1 MNKISK
7 KRNTLKTYLSENRL
21 MLIGVG
27 FVLGIIAF
35 FILSYIVGC
44 LVGSKDDGLWENMF
58 GGMFIACIGIIAL
71 LVIIAFVIV
80 IIGLLEE
87 FCSKQKAI
95 YNYIHLPL
103 SSDELRQMLAEKKF
117 EANTKSYLEYL
128 DNQLI
133 YKSRIFQE
141 KDAIQLKPKD
151 VLILLRTIK
160 EVFGDEEISA
170 AYKAYIGEIS
180 EGFLKYQCLEEIVYE
195 YAYTCDALYLRL
207 MDDNNTVIVKTFK
220 RKTLV
225 KSKILKGI

>member
-35 FILSYIVGC
+35 FILSYIAGC

-58 GGMFIACIGIIAL
+58 SGMFIACIGIIAL

-170 AYKAYIGEIS
+170 LHKAHTG

-195 YAYTCDALYLRL
+195 YAYMCDALYLRL
-207 MDDNNTVIVKTFK
+207 MNDNNTVIVKTFK

>member
-27 FVLGIIAF
+27 VVLGIIAF
-35 FILSYIVGC
+35 FALSYIVGR
-44 LVGSKDDGLWENMF
+44 LAAPKGDMFDGIL
-58 GGMFIACIGIIAL
+58 IVCIGIMATMAL
-71 LVIIAFVIV
+71 LVIIALLIV
-80 IIGLLEE
+80 IIGLLEI

-133 YKSRIFQE
+133 YKSRILQE

>member
-1 MNKISK
+1 
-7 KRNTLKTYLSENRL
+7 
-21 MLIGVG
+21 
-27 FVLGIIAF
+27 
-35 FILSYIVGC
+35 
-44 LVGSKDDGLWENMF
+44 
-58 GGMFIACIGIIAL
+58 
-71 LVIIAFVIV
+71 
-80 IIGLLEE
+80 
-87 FCSKQKAI
+87 
-95 YNYIHLPL
+95 
-103 SSDELRQMLAEKKF
+103 MLAEKKF

-170 AYKAYIGEIS
+170 VHKAHTG

-195 YAYTCDALYLRL
+195 YAYMCDALYLRL
-207 MDDNNTVIVKTFK
+207 MNDNNTVIVKTFK

>member
-7 KRNTLKTYLSENRL
+7 KRNTLKTYLSENKPV
-21 MLIGVG
+21 LIGVG
-27 FVLGIIAF
+27 VVLGIIAF

-58 GGMFIACIGIIAL
+58 GGMFIACIGIMAL

-80 IIGLLEE
+80 IIGLLEI

-103 SSDELRQMLAEKKF
+103 SSDELRQMLTEKKF
-117 EANTKSYLEYL
+117 EANTKSYLKYL
-128 DNQLI
+128 DEQLA
-133 YKSRIFQE
+133 YGSRILQE
-141 KDAIQLKPKD
+141 KKSIQLKPKD

-170 AYKAYIGEIS
+170 AYKAHTG

-195 YAYTCDALYLRL
+195 YVYMCDALYLRL
-207 MDDNNTVIVKTFK
+207 MNDNNTVIVKTFK

-225 KSKILKGI
+225 ESQKLKGI

>member
-7 KRNTLKTYLSENRL
+7 KRNTLKTYLIENKPV
-21 MLIGVG
+21 LIGVG
-27 FVLGIIAF
+27 VVLGIIAF
-35 FILSYIVGC
+35 FALSYIVGRLAAPKGTGIFGGVTII
-44 LVGSKDDGLWENMF
+44 LVGIMIIGL
-58 GGMFIACIGIIAL
+58 L
-71 LVIIAFVIV
+71 IV
-80 IIGLLEE
+80 IIGLLEI

-133 YKSRIFQE
+133 YKSRILQE

-170 AYKAYIGEIS
+170 AHKAHTGETG
-180 EGFLKYQCLEEIVYE
+180 EGFLKYQCLEEIVYK
-195 YAYTCDALYLRL
+195 YAYMCDALYLRL

-225 KSKILKGI
+225 ESQKLKGI

>member
-7 KRNTLKTYLSENRL
+7 QRNTLKTYLSENKPV
-21 MLIGVG
+21 LIGVG
-27 FVLGIIAF
+27 VVLGIIAF

-58 GGMFIACIGIIAL
+58 GGMFIACIGIMAL
-71 LVIIAFVIV
+71 LVIIAFVIL
-80 IIGLLEE
+80 IIGLLEI

-103 SSDELRQMLAEKKF
+103 SSDELRQMLTEEKF

-128 DNQLI
+128 DNQLA
-133 YKSRIFQE
+133 YGSRILQE
-141 KDAIQLKPKD
+141 KKSIQLKPKD
-151 VLILLRTIK
+151 ILVLLRTIK
-160 EVFGDEEISA
+160 EVFGNEEISA
-170 AYKAYIGEIS
+170 AHKAHTG
-180 EGFLKYQCLEEIVYE
+180 EGFLKYQCLDEIVYE
-195 YAYTCDALYLRL
+195 YAYMCDALYLKL
-207 MDDNNTVIVKTFK
+207 MNDNNTVIVKTFK

>member
-170 AYKAYIGEIS
+170 VHKAHTG

-195 YAYTCDALYLRL
+195 YAYMCDALYLRL
-207 MDDNNTVIVKTFK
+207 MNDNNTVIVKTFK

>member
-7 KRNTLKTYLSENRL
+7 QRNTLKTYLSENKPV
-21 MLIGVG
+21 LIGVG
-27 FVLGIIAF
+27 VVLGIIAF

-58 GGMFIACIGIIAL
+58 GGMFIACIGIMAL
-71 LVIIAFVIV
+71 LVIIAFVIL
-80 IIGLLEE
+80 IIGLLEI

-103 SSDELRQMLAEKKF
+103 SSDELRQMLTEEKF

-128 DNQLI
+128 DNQLA
-133 YKSRIFQE
+133 YGSRILQE
-141 KDAIQLKPKD
+141 KKSIQLKPKD
-151 VLILLRTIK
+151 ILVLLRTIK
-160 EVFGDEEISA
+160 EVFGNEEISA
-170 AYKAYIGEIS
+170 AHKAHTG
-180 EGFLKYQCLEEIVYE
+180 EGFLKYQCLDEIVYE

>member
-7 KRNTLKTYLSENRL
+7 QRNTLKTYLSENKPV
-21 MLIGVG
+21 LIGVG
-27 FVLGIIAF
+27 VVLGIIAF

-58 GGMFIACIGIIAL
+58 GGMFIACIGIMAL
-71 LVIIAFVIV
+71 LVIIAFVIL
-80 IIGLLEE
+80 IIGLLEI

-103 SSDELRQMLAEKKF
+103 SSDELRQMLTEEKF

-128 DNQLI
+128 DNQLA
-133 YKSRIFQE
+133 YGSRILQE
-141 KDAIQLKPKD
+141 KKSIQLKPKD
-151 VLILLRTIK
+151 ILVLLRTIK
-160 EVFGDEEISA
+160 EVFGNEEISA
-170 AYKAYIGEIS
+170 AHKAHTG
-180 EGFLKYQCLEEIVYE
+180 EGFLKYQCLDEIVYE
-195 YAYTCDALYLRL
+195 YAYTCDALYLKL